1 MKVYELSNELNI
13 SNKELIEIAN
23 KIEININS
31 HLNSLEDEQVEMI
44 KDYYNNVDSKQEEK
58 IDVEEKP
65 LTIKQENKPIIKEEK
80 QTWKPDLNR
89 QIAIK
94 NIARG
99 KLIYKSKRQM
109 GYTVIWENT
118 NDINYMEL
126 GEFINL
132 KNSDRRF
139 ITEPWIRIMED
150 DEVEIL
156 KYANVYQYFK
166 EMIEVKD
173 IEDLF
178 KLDFDRFTRKFKKLP
193 DGYKNSVLEYAA
205 RMIKNGELDS
215 IKIKNFLEKEMDMNL
230 DILISDGINEN
241 KSNSIDIK

>member
-1 MKVYELSNELNI
+1 MVLMKVYELSNELNI
-13 SNKELIEIAN
+13 TNKELIEMAN
-23 KIEININS
+23 KIEINVNS
-31 HLNSLEDEQVEMI
+31 HLNNLEDEQVEMI
-44 KDYYNNVDSKQEEK
+44 KDYYNNVDSEPIKKKTNIKNE
-58 IDVEEKP
+58 DKP
-65 LTIKQENKPIIKEEK
+65 VVKEEK
-80 QTWKPDLNR
+80 VWKPDLNR

-230 DILISDGINEN
+230 DILISDGISEN
-241 KSNSIDIK
+241 KSNLIDIK

>member
-1 MKVYELSNELNI
+1 MKVYELSNELNT
-13 SNKELIEIAN
+13 SNKELIEMA
-23 KIEININS
+23 KKLEINISS
-31 HLNSLEDEQVEMI
+31 HMNNLEDDQVELI
-44 KDYYNNVDSKQEEK
+44 KDYYKNINSEPIKKKTNIKNED
-58 IDVEEKP
+58 KP
-65 LTIKQENKPIIKEEK
+65 VVKEEK
-80 QTWKPDLNR
+80 VWKPDLNR

-99 KLIYKSKRQM
+99 KLVYKSKRQM

-178 KLDFDRFTRKFKKLP
+178 KLDFDRFTHKFKKLP

-230 DILISDGINEN
+230 DILISDGISEN
-241 KSNSIDIK
+241 KSNLIDIK

>member
-31 HLNSLEDEQVEMI
+31 HMNNLEDDQVELI
-44 KDYYNNVDSKQEEK
+44 KDYYKNINSEPIKKETNIKNED
-58 IDVEEKP
+58 KP
-65 LTIKQENKPIIKEEK
+65 VVKEEK
-80 QTWKPDLNR
+80 VWKPDLNR

-99 KLIYKSKRQM
+99 KLVYKSKRQM

-156 KYANVYQYFK
+156 KHADVYQYFK

-178 KLDFDRFTRKFKKLP
+178 KLDFDRFTHKFKKLP

-205 RMIKNGELDS
+205 RMIKNGKLDS

-230 DILISDGINEN
+230 DILISDGVNEN

>member
-1 MKVYELSNELNI
+1 MKVHELSNELNI
-13 SNKELIEIAN
+13 TNKELIEIAN
-23 KIEININS
+23 KIEINVNS
-31 HLNSLEDEQVEMI
+31 HLNNLEDEQVELI
-44 KDYYNNVDSKQEEK
+44 KDYYKNTNSELIKKNATVENEDKPTVKEK
-58 IDVEEKP
+58 KV
-65 LTIKQENKPIIKEEK
+65 
-80 QTWKPDLNR
+80 WKPDLNR

-99 KLIYKSKRQM
+99 KLVYKSKRQM

-166 EMIEVKD
+166 ELIEVKD

-178 KLDFDRFTRKFKKLP
+178 KLDFDKFTRKFKKLP

-230 DILISDGINEN
+230 DILISDGVSEN

>member
-31 HLNSLEDEQVEMI
+31 HMNNLEDDQVELI
-44 KDYYNNVDSKQEEK
+44 KDYYKNINSEPIKKKTNIKNED
-58 IDVEEKP
+58 KP
-65 LTIKQENKPIIKEEK
+65 VVKEEK
-80 QTWKPDLNR
+80 VWKPDLNR

-99 KLIYKSKRQM
+99 KLVYKSKRQM

-178 KLDFDRFTRKFKKLP
+178 KLDFDRFTHKFKKLP

-215 IKIKNFLEKEMDMNL
+215 IRIKNFLEKEMDMNL
-230 DILISDGINEN
+230 DILISDGVNEN
-241 KSNSIDIK
+241 KLNSIDIK

>member
-1 MKVYELSNELNI
+1 MKVHELSNELNI
-13 SNKELIEIAN
+13 SSKELIEIAN
-23 KIEININS
+23 KIEINVSS
-31 HLNSLEDEQVEMI
+31 HLNNLEDEQVGLI
-44 KDYYNNVDSKQEEK
+44 KDYFKNINSEPIKENA
-58 IDVEEKP
+58 DVENED
-65 LTIKQENKPIIKEEK
+65 EPIVKEEK
-80 QTWKPDLNR
+80 VWKPDLNR

-132 KNSDRRF
+132 KNSDRRL

-230 DILISDGINEN
+230 DILISDGMNEN
-241 KSNSIDIK
+241 KSNLIDIK

>member
-1 MKVYELSNELNI
+1 MKVYELSNELNT
-13 SNKELIEIAN
+13 SNKELIEMA
-23 KIEININS
+23 KKLEINISS
-31 HLNSLEDEQVEMI
+31 HLNNLEDEQVELI
-44 KDYYNNVDSKQEEK
+44 KDYYNNVDSE
-58 IDVEEKP
+58 P
-65 LTIKQENKPIIKEEK
+65 IKKKTNIKNEDKPIIKEEK
-80 QTWKPDLNR
+80 VWKPDLNR

-99 KLIYKSKRQM
+99 KLVYKSKRQM

-139 ITEPWIRIMED
+139 ITEPWIRIVEED
-150 DEVEIL
+150 EIEIL
-156 KYANVYQYFK
+156 KYANIYQYFK

-178 KLDFDRFTRKFKKLP
+178 KLDFDRFTHKFKKLP

-215 IKIKNFLEKEMDMNL
+215 IRIKNFLEKEMDMNL
-230 DILISDGINEN
+230 DILISDGVNEN
-241 KSNSIDIK
+241 KSNLIDIK

>member
-1 MKVYELSNELNI
+1 MKVYELSNELNT
-13 SNKELIEIAN
+13 SNKELIEIA
-23 KIEININS
+23 KKLEINISS
-31 HLNSLEDEQVEMI
+31 HLNNLEDEQVELI
-44 KDYYNNVDSKQEEK
+44 KDYYKNINSEPIKKKTNIKNED
-58 IDVEEKP
+58 KP
-65 LTIKQENKPIIKEEK
+65 VVKEEK
-80 QTWKPDLNR
+80 VWKPDLNR

-99 KLIYKSKRQM
+99 KLVYKSKRQM

-166 EMIEVKD
+166 ELIEVKD

-178 KLDFDRFTRKFKKLP
+178 KLDFDRFTHKFKKLP

-215 IKIKNFLEKEMDMNL
+215 IRIKNFLEKEMDMNL
-230 DILISDGINEN
+230 DILISDGVNEN